1 MATKT
6 ARIKIHLKCKECG
19 EQNYTTSRNKDQKEK
34 LELKKYC
41 QRCRKHTLHVEEKK
55 LK

>member
-1 MATKT
+1 MAKKGL
-6 ARIKIHLKCKECG
+6 RIKIHLKCKECG
-19 EQNYTTSRNKDQKEK
+19 EQNYTTSRNKDLKKK

-41 QRCRKHTLHVEEKK
+41 PRCGKHTVHVEEKK

>member
-1 MATKT
+1 MAKKIS
-6 ARIKIHLKCKECG
+6 RIKIHLKCKNCG

-34 LELKKYC
+34 LALKKYC
-41 QRCRKHTLHVEEKK
+41 KRCRKHTLHVEEKR

>member
-1 MATKT
+1 MAKKIS
-6 ARIKIHLKCKECG
+6 RIKIHLKCKECG
-19 EQNYTTSRNKDQKEK
+19 RQNYTTSRNKELKEK

-41 QRCRKHTLHVEEKK
+41 KWCRQHTVHVEEKK